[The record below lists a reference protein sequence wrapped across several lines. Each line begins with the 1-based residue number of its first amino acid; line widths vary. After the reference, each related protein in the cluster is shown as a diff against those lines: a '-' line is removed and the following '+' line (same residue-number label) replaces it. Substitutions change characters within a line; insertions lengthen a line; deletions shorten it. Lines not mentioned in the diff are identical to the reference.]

1 MKKFTLIL
9 VLILMGIS
17 STEAQTNPKERTV
30 TVSGAAPL
38 EKTIEKYRI
47 KATLSMDQVY
57 YADTRM
63 ENLEQLKKQYFTALK
78 ENGVDVSKFEEKEM
92 EYFSLGYQRDGTVL
106 YYETNSKEIA
116 MKLVKTNLQGVQL
129 QFQVKQHVSS
139 EKNKAAL
146 ELALK
151 DAMENANSLCKAIN
165 TSVGEIIS
173 ISSNQYHNEDWTS
186 YYTDYQ
192 EQFTVNV
199 VYQMK

>member
-9 VLILMGIS
+9 VLFLIGIS

-30 TVSGAAPL
+30 TVAGTAPL

-63 ENLEQLKKQYFTALK
+63 EN
-78 ENGVDVSKFEEKEM
+78 
-92 EYFSLGYQRDGTVL
+92 FSLGYQRDGTVL
-106 YYETNSKEIA
+106 YYVTSSKEIA

-129 QFQVKQHVSS
+129 QFQVKQHVSP

-151 DAMENANSLCKAIN
+151 DAMNNANSLCKAIN
-165 TSVGEIIS
+165 TSVGEIMS
-173 ISSNQYHNEDWTS
+173 ISSNQYQNEDWTS

>member
-9 VLILMGIS
+9 VLFLIGIS

-30 TVSGAAPL
+30 TVAGTAPI

-78 ENGVDVSKFEEKEM
+78 EKGVDVSKFEEKEM

-106 YYETNSKEIA
+106 YYVTSSKEIA

-129 QFQVKQHVSS
+129 QFQVKQHVSP
-139 EKNKAAL
+139 EKNQAAL

-151 DAMENANSLCKAIN
+151 DAMNNANSLCKAIN
-165 TSVGEIIS
+165 TSVGEIMS
-173 ISSNQYHNEDWTS
+173 ISSNQYQNEDWTS